1 MGFDL
6 NEEFGSNETAEIE
19 GVWCYL
25 GEEAKVKVARLGNT
39 KTQQAYRKIPK
50 AIRRQLDEGT
60 MGNTQTRQFMSKF
73 MASHILMGWEKMFD
87 GGKVLPAYS
96 SEVGAQFLLKYRRF
110 QDRIWELSLDDDLF
124 NVNEVE
130 DDAGNSSARSSGT
143 S

>member
-1 MGFDL
+1 MDFDL

-25 GEEAKVKVARLGNT
+25 GEDAKVKVARLGNT

-60 MGNTQTRQFMSKF
+60 MGNVQTRQFMSKF
-73 MASHILMGWEKMFD
+73 MASHILMDWEKMFD
-87 GGKVLPAYS
+87 AGKVLPAYS
-96 SEVGAQFLLKYRRF
+96 SEVGAKFLLKYRRF

-124 NVNEVE
+124 NVGEVE